1 MTAGFFFVEKIEL
14 NVIAAGFGIFS
25 SNEFYSSNG
34 KALGWLVFLQLDLER
49 GGSNDVATTDD
60 VCSISRKVKLILW
73 LFAIKWHLHS
83 SEHRRLLVLSHFS
96 LLTLRPV
103 DRSSSPVFNVRP
115 WLYTT
120 MIRTYVLKHRQFA
133 SCLYY
138 YLQTSTLL
146 EEYWCAFVCVCV
158 CVCIEARYK
167 VLSTA
172 RSKSL
177 FHYGKHAREPQI
189 IEYTFPTQQSA
200 LRSQSTCVNI
210 HRNRTHNISDAGQ
223 SRNPRRWSWQKAI
236 YLIKKKVKAL
246 LLPLFLFSWHNLW
259 SLSHVLPVES
269 S

>member
-1 MTAGFFFVEKIEL
+1 MTAGFFFCRK
-14 NVIAAGFGIFS
+14 NWAQRYCCCFGIFS

-34 KALGWLVFLQLDLER
+34 KALGWLVFFQLDLER
-49 GGSNDVATTDD
+49 GESNDVATTDD

-83 SEHRRLLVLSHFS
+83 SEHRRLLVLSQFS

-146 EEYWCAFVCVCV
+146 EECWCAFVCVCV

-236 YLIKKKVKAL
+236 FLIKKKVKAL

-259 SLSHVLPVES
+259 ALSHVLPVES

>member
-1 MTAGFFFVEKIEL
+1 MHWLQICGCFFCRTSAFLYNILRVWMVRIVWLSFLVTFDYVTTGYFFVEKIEL

-34 KALGWLVFLQLDLER
+34 KALGWLVFFQLDLER

-83 SEHRRLLVLSHFS
+83 SEHRRLLVLSQFS

-103 DRSSSPVFNVRP
+103 DRSSSLVFNVRP

-146 EEYWCAFVCVCV
+146 EEYWCAAVCVFVSGQGIKCCLQPV
-158 CVCIEARYK
+158 PSRYFIMENMHAN
-167 VLSTA
+167 L
-172 RSKSL
+172 KS
-177 FHYGKHAREPQI
+177 
-189 IEYTFPTQQSA
+189 S
-200 LRSQSTCVNI
+200 NI
-210 HRNRTHNISDAGQ
+210 HFLH
-223 SRNPRRWSWQKAI
+223 SRAHS
-236 YLIKKKVKAL
+236 V
-246 LLPLFLFSWHNLW
+246 HNL
-259 SLSHVLPVES
+259 HV
-269 S
+269 

>member
-1 MTAGFFFVEKIEL
+1 MCRNPSTKLTLYNSMLQYAFIKINFSKNIWWLSKMFFCVSNFVLNAISVNVVLLRISISRDALVTDLWVFFYVELVRSFTIFHASRVWMVRFASSSRLTKFFFVEKIEL

-34 KALGWLVFLQLDLER
+34 KALGWLVFFQLDLER
-49 GGSNDVATTDD
+49 GASNDVATTDD

-83 SEHRRLLVLSHFS
+83 SEHRRLLVLSQFS

-146 EEYWCAFVCVCV
+146 EEYWCAFVCVCL
-158 CVCIEARYK
+158 Y
-167 VLSTA
+167 
-172 RSKSL
+172 RSK
-177 FHYGKHAREPQI
+177 
-189 IEYTFPTQQSA
+189 
-200 LRSQSTCVNI
+200 V
-210 HRNRTHNISDAGQ
+210 
-223 SRNPRRWSWQKAI
+223 
-236 YLIKKKVKAL
+236 
-246 LLPLFLFSWHNLW
+246 
-259 SLSHVLPVES
+259 
-269 S
+269 